1 MIATL
6 SLTLCLLNPAVQT
19 ENQPTSIKACFDRM
33 RQLCAKHSVDWN
45 SVFEGGGDRIS
56 THDTERFVSLDLVGA
71 SGLKYKLRAVRDAH
85 STS

>member
-1 MIATL
+1 M
-6 SLTLCLLNPAVQT
+6 QT

-33 RQLCAKHSVDWN
+33 RQLCAKHSLDWN
-45 SVFEGGGDRIS
+45 SIFEAAGDRIY
-56 THDTERFVSLDLVGA
+56 THYTERFVSLDLVGA